1 MLVIDSTINDTIP
14 RDVQLVGCKFQDIK
28 PVNKKLKDSKNKS
41 NTVNKKICFFKVFI
55 FLFFYLRNCLE
66 RILLVLTTLKI
77 Y

>member
-1 MLVIDSTINDTIP
+1 
-14 RDVQLVGCKFQDIK
+14 
-28 PVNKKLKDSKNKS
+28 
-41 NTVNKKICFFKVFI
+41 VNKKICFFKVFI